1 HRFRIEGLAGR
12 VRAERVVDAEVEGGV
27 AERLRS
33 PAGTF
38 AIERTCVE
46 VERLREEQA
55 GLEGDDLLAL
65 RVGEGVRLLRV
76 PLGRAVRLVGQV
88 LRASTVETS
97 AGGEVEPSL
106 GRKIGSR
113 PRVRSKRWRSAAG
126 VTVQPWLATWQLTQA
141 RPLLPRL
148 RKKRLCVSIDP
159 LGVTVRATPL

>member
-88 LRASTVETS
+88 LPHAHPGQGLAPVPHDTGEEFDVYRGRRAPEERQFRGAGEAVA
-97 AGGEVEPSL
+97 AGG
-106 GRKIGSR
+106 G
-113 PRVRSKRWRSAAG
+113 
-126 VTVQPWLATWQLTQA
+126 
-141 RPLLPRL
+141 
-148 RKKRLCVSIDP
+148 D
-159 LGVTVRATPL
+159 